1 MSLFSNLKLDTF
13 YPSSKSH
20 SLCPQIQDIKKT
32 FSSLF
37 RCVYISPMFV
47 IHLRNFVISKSFFHS
62 PLQPSSHPLSSSCY
76 VYSSI
81 YKLKNSTTISVK
93 LKKSSRSRT
102 EYILNFTLS
111 HRFFLSQW
119 WSSSRLNPIT
129 SLSHPFIFLPPLLR
143 LIHSFFNCIIMW
155 FSDFPY
161 HNPFSHHH
169 CHWWVFNSRAV
180 LIKLHTKKL
189 MENALGRISDNRAR
203 TRERAK

>member
-76 VYSSI
+76 VLCVLLHIQTQEQHDHISQAEKELSFKDGIYSQFHFIPSLFFITMMIIISLKPHHQPQSSI
-81 YKLKNSTTISVK
+81 HISPA
-93 LKKSSRSRT
+93 SSSPDPL
-102 EYILNFTLS
+102 ILQLYYNVILWLS
-111 HRFFLSQW
+111 LSQSLQPPPLPLVSFQF
-119 WSSSRLNPIT
+119 SSS
-129 SLSHPFIFLPPLLR
+129 
-143 LIHSFFNCIIMW
+143 
-155 FSDFPY
+155 PY
-161 HNPFSHHH
+161 QIAH
-169 CHWWVFNSRAV
+169 
-180 LIKLHTKKL
+180 KKT
-189 MENALGRISDNRAR
+189 NGKCFRQNIR
-203 TRERAK
+203 